1 MILCF
6 QSEVAGT
13 VSKETTIKSLSV
25 SMGGIET
32 RCLYVETT
40 LQLSHLTLEVFMK
53 NLNSMCAVSAVWLN
67 AFQRSPVC
75 VGMNRSAR
83 G

>member
-25 SMGGIET
+25 SMGEIET
-32 RCLYVETT
+32 RCLYIETT
-40 LQLSHLTLEVFMK
+40 LQFSASHYKYSLLILMVF
-53 NLNSMCAVSAVWLN
+53 V
-67 AFQRSPVC
+67 Q
-75 VGMNRSAR
+75 
-83 G
+83 

>member
-25 SMGGIET
+25 SMSEIET

-40 LQLSHLTLEVFMK
+40 LQFSHLAWEVFMK
-53 NLNSMCAVSAVWLN
+53 NLNSICAVSAVWLN
-67 AFQRSPVC
+67 ASQRSQ
-75 VGMNRSAR
+75 VGV
-83 G
+83 